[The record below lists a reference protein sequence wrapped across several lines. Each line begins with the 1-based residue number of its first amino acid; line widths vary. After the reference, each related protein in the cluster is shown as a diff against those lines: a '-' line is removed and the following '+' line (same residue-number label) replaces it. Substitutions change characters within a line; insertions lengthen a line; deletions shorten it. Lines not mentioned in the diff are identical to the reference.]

1 MKGVNEESMG
11 ETRRIKRK
19 KAQRG
24 GMKQG
29 REEEMKG

>member
-1 MKGVNEESMG
+1 MKESMR
-11 ETRRIKRK
+11 ETRRIKRR
-19 KAQRG
+19 KAPRG

>member
-1 MKGVNEESMG
+1 MKGANEETMG
-11 ETRRIKRK
+11 ETRRIKRR
-19 KAQRG
+19 KAPRA